1 MYKLNKSLLVSI
13 TATCILGLF
22 SCSQE
27 DYNEDIQTDETYYH
41 FSAGNAPC
49 TMSTS
54 ENSETDSIG
63 TLRFSYKGDIYESKV
78 LFTDDKAV
86 ILDEQIA
93 NLFENLKKKE
103 DIAIFVNEDESFDF
117 YNSYEEMN
125 SCRKWKL
132 KMSSTTRK
140 SDDNFLY
147 IKKFKI
153 RLWKHAKGRKEG
165 GPFCEWEIEPIL
177 TNSTLPPFLIGD
189 EFRLE
194 TSTSYNPYI
203 SLSNLP
209 QVYGYLKNYNMNN
222 EISSFQMWAT
232 TAAISGPKP
241 IMSVPQEEIKRVY
254 QHITVTFYDNGDW
267 TGRSLTFSEV
277 SVNQTFWRE
286 DRLSK
291 FGFNDLTSSIKITFD
306 NNMN

>member
-117 YNSYEEMN
+117 YNSFEEMN

-140 SDDNFLY
+140 SDDYPLY
-147 IKKFKI
+147 IHGYKL
-153 RLWKHAKGRKEG
+153 RVWKHAKGRKEG
-165 GPFCEWEIEPIL
+165 GPFCEWEVV
-177 TNSTLPPFLIGD
+177 STIDITPPPLSISGGTLITKTPPTYPSTIPSDPDPHDFLD
-189 EFRLE
+189 
-194 TSTSYNPYI
+194 
-203 SLSNLP
+203 
-209 QVYGYLKNYNMNN
+209 NYHMNN
-222 EISSFQMWAT
+222 EISSFQMWVT
-232 TAAISGPKP
+232 TEKSEP
-241 IMSVPQEEIKRVY
+241 IIPCNIRLREGQY
-254 QHITVTFYDNGDW
+254 QHANLTFYDNDDW

-306 NNMN
+306 NNLN

>member
-1 MYKLNKSLLVSI
+1 MYKLNQSLLVSI
-13 TATCILGLF
+13 TATCIMGLF

-54 ENSETDSIG
+54 EDSETDSIG

-117 YNSYEEMN
+117 YNSFEEMN

-132 KMSSTTRK
+132 KMSSTTRN
-140 SDDNFLY
+140 SDNDNLY
-147 IKKFKI
+147 IHKYKL
-153 RLWKHAKGRKEG
+153 RVWKHAKGRKEG
-165 GPFCEWEIEPIL
+165 GPYCQWEVESAIDL
-177 TNSTLPPFLIGD
+177 TPPPLFIGHENPLAHQSIYPYPHPSD
-189 EFRLE
+189 YLE
-194 TSTSYNPYI
+194 RS
-203 SLSNLP
+203 
-209 QVYGYLKNYNMNN
+209 KMNN
-222 EISSFQMWAT
+222 EISSFQMWVT
-232 TAAISGPKP
+232 TATGGYTLRSG
-241 IMSVPQEEIKRVY
+241 QY
-254 QHITVTFYDNGDW
+254 QHANLTFYDNDDW

-306 NNMN
+306 NNLN

>member
-1 MYKLNKSLLVSI
+1 MYKLNQSLLVSI

-54 ENSETDSIG
+54 EDSETDSIG

-117 YNSYEEMN
+117 YNSFEEMN

-140 SDDNFLY
+140 SDDYLLY
-147 IKKFKI
+147 IHGYKL
-153 RLWKHAKGRKEG
+153 RVWKHAKGRKEG
-165 GPFCEWEIEPIL
+165 GPFCEWEVVSRNGLTPPPLSISGDLDSWMSTVPIH
-177 TNSTLPPFLIGD
+177 NLPPFSDLD
-189 EFRLE
+189 
-194 TSTSYNPYI
+194 PYDI
-203 SLSNLP
+203 LDK
-209 QVYGYLKNYNMNN
+209 YHMNN
-222 EISSFQMWAT
+222 EISSFQMWVT
-232 TAAISGPKP
+232 TEKIGPIKP
-241 IMSVPQEEIKRVY
+241 PYGDGCIYLREGQY
-254 QHITVTFYDNGDW
+254 QHANLTFYDNNDW

-277 SVNQTFWRE
+277 SINQTFWRE

-306 NNMN
+306 NNLN